1 MFLSEHVQWDFMECL
16 HELGSSSING
26 NSMRFSM
33 VSLNLMVTVV
43 YLIGEMSL
51 VEPGLLGLFW
61 VNYNGSLT

>member
-1 MFLSEHVQWDFMECL
+1 
-16 HELGSSSING
+16 
-26 NSMRFSM
+26 M